1 MLSGA
6 LISIKWK
13 WPNSHKTFNPNK
25 RVITTNICVDIN
37 LHITYIQAQL
47 SFGDIEWDKTTQ
59 GWILS
64 AFYLGF
70 GSTQAFGGILAGR
83 YGGKLV
89 LFSGQ
94 VILTIATI
102 LTPIAARFAKIVII
116 L

>member
-1 MLSGA
+1 MC
-6 LISIKWK
+6 
-13 WPNSHKTFNPNK
+13 HKFAY
-25 RVITTNICVDIN
+25 C
-37 LHITYIQAQL
+37 YIQAQL
-47 SFGDIEWDKTTQ
+47 STGDIEWDKTTQ

-70 GSTQAFGGILAGR
+70 GSTQALGGILAGR

-89 LFSGQ
+89 LFLGQ

-102 LTPIAARFAKIVII
+102 LTPASCKVCENLFYFF

>member
-1 MLSGA
+1 M
-6 LISIKWK
+6 
-13 WPNSHKTFNPNK
+13 
-25 RVITTNICVDIN
+25 
-37 LHITYIQAQL
+37 
-47 SFGDIEWDKTTQ
+47 DKTTQ

-70 GSTQAFGGILAGR
+70 GLTQALGGILAGR

-102 LTPIAARFAKIVII
+102 LTPIAARSVKTFFISSSDDIAI
-116 L
+116 